1 MQFSSKPPFND
12 DPKPYVTYAD
22 ERKTDVRNA
31 EWGIQSDGA
40 TEYVRVLDPRPEYD
54 RPQHNPTNPI
64 LTEFRD
70 IYHETTPTIYQGYWE
85 LAEIWLELMD
95 EDPFMRE
102 YRNWGRLVDI
112 VESDHI
118 HHARRVFE
126 GLTR

>member
-1 MQFSSKPPFND
+1 MTQFSSKPPFND
-12 DPKPYVTYAD
+12 DPTPW
-22 ERKTDVRNA
+22 VRTHPDLGYMGRFESRFPNDTH
-31 EWGIQSDGA
+31 SN
-40 TEYVRVLDPRPEYD
+40 YRMKHSPRPEYN

-70 IYHETTPTIYQGYWE
+70 IYHEKTPTIYQGYWE

-112 VESDHI
+112 VERDHI

>member
-1 MQFSSKPPFND
+1 MTQFSSKPPFND
-12 DPKPYVTYAD
+12 DPAPWVGFHGKRYEHDWQAD
-22 ERKTDVRNA
+22 
-31 EWGIQSDGA
+31 GIYHYGA
-40 TEYVRVLDPRPEYD
+40 RPEYN

-64 LTEFRD
+64 LEEFRD

-112 VESDHI
+112 AERDHI
-118 HHARRVFE
+118 YHARRVFE